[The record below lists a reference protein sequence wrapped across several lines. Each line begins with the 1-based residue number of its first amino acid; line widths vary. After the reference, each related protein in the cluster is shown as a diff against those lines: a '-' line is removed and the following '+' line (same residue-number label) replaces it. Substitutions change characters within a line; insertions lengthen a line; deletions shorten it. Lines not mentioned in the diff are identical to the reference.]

1 MYLLILATCRG
12 NDPLVFCVTGR
23 RLHHADSQAFR
34 VVPPPGIEPSIDAYK
49 ATVIPV
55 NYRGKLVC
63 VVGFEPTLT

>member
-34 VVPPPGIEPSIDAYK
+34 LVPPPGIEPSIDAYK
-49 ATVIPV
+49 ATVIPF
-55 NYRGKLVC
+55 N
-63 VVGFEPTLT
+63 